1 MSKVRFATIG
11 TSSITELFLKAAAGV
26 PDFELVG
33 VFSRDLENA
42 RAFGSSYGARRF
54 YDSLDVLAE
63 DPEIDAVYIASP
75 NGLHHSQ
82 AIRMMKGGKHVLCEK
97 AMASNLREVQ
107 EMTAAADQHGVVLL
121 EAVRSLHDPGFQVIR
136 DNLEKLGT
144 IRQVSFSFGKYSS
157 KYDDFKAG
165 KQCNIFATEMAAGGL
180 MDIGVYC
187 VEPLTALFGR
197 PDDVRA
203 AAVLLRGGIDGSG
216 TVLARYEGMT
226 AELTYSKIADL
237 HEKSWIAGE
246 EATMLIPAIP
256 SPREVE
262 IIFRDGRHEILTV
275 DGEDNN
281 MIYELEYF
289 IRAITQGLDVSDY
302 REISLLSMEIM
313 DQARQEMGVVF
324 MADKE

>member
-26 PDFELVG
+26 PEFELAG
-33 VFSRDLENA
+33 VYSRNIENA
-42 RAFGSSYGARRF
+42 REFGSSYGARRF

-63 DPEIDAVYIASP
+63 DPEIDAVYVASP

-97 AMASNLREVQ
+97 AMASNLREVR
-107 EMTAAADQHGVVLL
+107 EMAAAADQAGVVLL
-121 EAVRSLHDPGFQVIR
+121 EAVRSLHDPGFQMIR

-157 KYDDFKAG
+157 KYDAFKAG
-165 KQCNIFATEMAAGGL
+165 EPCNIFAAKMAAGGL
-180 MDIGVYC
+180 MDIGIYC

-197 PDDVRA
+197 PDEIRA
-203 AAVLLRGGIDGSG
+203 AAVLLRGGIDGAG

-237 HEKSWIAGE
+237 YGKSWIAGE
-246 EATMLIPAIP
+246 EATMLIPAITA
-256 SPREVE
+256 PREIE
-262 IIFRDGRHEILTV
+262 MIYRDGRHETLAV
-275 DGEDNN
+275 AGEDNN
-281 MIYELEYF
+281 MIYELKYF
-289 IRAITQGLDVSDY
+289 IRALREGLDVSGY

-313 DQARQEMGVVF
+313 DRARQEMGVVF
-324 MADKE
+324 AAD